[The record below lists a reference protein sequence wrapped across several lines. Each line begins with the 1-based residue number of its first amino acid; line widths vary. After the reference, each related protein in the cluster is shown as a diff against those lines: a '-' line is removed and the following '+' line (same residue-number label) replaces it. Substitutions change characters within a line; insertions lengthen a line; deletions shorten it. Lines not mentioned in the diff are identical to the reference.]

1 MMTVHKL
8 SHGDGHTYYTHEVAT
23 GDALRSNDREIG
35 DYYTVEGMPPGQ
47 WVGSSIHELGVSGNV
62 TEAQMEMLFSG
73 KAKPLTPEMYTEA
86 LEAAGVAGEFARIR
100 VMEEERVKYA
110 EENWRIIH
118 EVRKG
123 TPEQRIGRMIGLSRE
138 AVNKRKLKMMK
149 LNTVEPYSGKVPSL
163 AEAKE
168 SIIATYTMTPAQH
181 RAAEAKAEEAK
192 EKAKLKW
199 IKEHDFGNRD
209 HSYPTAN
216 KDFLKA
222 VQKKLDKHNSF
233 GKAEPSK
240 AEMRAYR
247 LEVAAKMFREEN
259 GYNPENEELVR
270 YMQRLEKPAQQ
281 SIAGYDLVFSPT
293 KSVSIAW
300 GLGNENLRKGIEKAH
315 EAAIADVITYL
326 EENALYTR
334 RGQGGVEQIDVDGG
348 IIGTKFRH
356 YDSREGD
363 PNIHDHLVIVNRV
376 KGADGRWSAIDGR
389 NIYGYGVSASELYN
403 TKIAQYI
410 HQNLG
415 LEFVKVPR
423 KGKFIYELAGFE
435 DKAIQAFSSR
445 RASINK
451 EYKKVHAQFVKDHG
465 YEPNERQ
472 VKQLYQQVTLSTRP
486 QKLEA
491 KSLKDLNDLWREKA
505 ASLKDVYLPTGD
517 ELELHLRNSSTKQA
531 EKVVAGKSE
540 ALTTS
545 PLEHAEKIIGRL
557 ENTRSMWSDRHI
569 EAEAHRYFRE
579 LTNGSF
585 IDDDIFHN
593 TIKSVKNISL
603 SMRAE
608 HTMDVP
614 EEKFRKDGTSVYT
627 RAGSQLYTTHRIIEG
642 EQNLLSAARNDATA
656 PAQKATFEEQLKAHR
671 KTSQVSEAQENMAR
685 AFATSPKRLVV
696 GIGPAG
702 AGKTTS
708 TVLTVKTV
716 KAQGRKVIGLA
727 PTAAA
732 AAVMSQELGI
742 EATTLDR
749 FLHETDKT
757 KHTLTHGDVL
767 LVDEIGMVSTPKLN
781 ELLTHSYNSGA
792 VIRGMGDTRQLS
804 AVGAGGALRLIERE
818 VGAVYLEDVFRFRNE
833 DGSTNIEEANASM
846 LLREPAATGADKPF
860 AWYIENNRVMAG
872 ESEAML
878 SKVFDA
884 WSADTAAGKKSLML
898 AANNQA
904 VQELNRRAQIQA
916 IAQGKVVEN
925 KWGISLHDSTT
936 AYKGE
941 IVVTRENDRRNQVRG
956 GKDFV
961 KNGDLWQVLS
971 TRKDGSMVVKNLK
984 HGGKTVLSAHYV
996 AKNVELGYA
1005 STIARSQGATV
1016 DTVHA
1021 YVDKSTDRAGAYVGL
1036 TRGRYSNRIYVAT
1049 DAENNRDA
1057 VLEAITNNYDKNLSV
1072 HEEVERLRAETRDIA
1087 TRVSIYNNLAEHS
1100 MKQSY
1105 ATMLR
1110 QEVGDTLAEKMINA
1124 GAYGALCYELD
1135 EVYRAGFDPRDAVR
1149 QAFPTRGFE
1158 DAHDAAAV
1166 MQWRVKQVREHNEA
1180 LLEERMAR
1188 PLGGYSDATLA
1199 KMIARAEA
1207 NLPKKPDSA
1216 NLEDAN
1222 WADRPYALVKTEEL
1236 REMRM
1241 KTFALLRSR
1250 EDAKD
1255 PYIDDLRQNAY
1266 AMDNEWVRRAQMG
1279 PEQKAVEQFV
1289 RGEKR
1294 RDHLFTIVKA
1304 LKSEQRL
1311 RRTALKTVEDAE
1323 YKTPAKDAVRAG
1335 VSNHTVDPYWATNP
1349 MVKPENKALLASHRK
1364 QIGQLIELRG
1374 KQLAD
1379 ERPEWVKSL
1388 GEVPAY
1394 PRAAK
1399 RWYRIA
1405 GEIEAYRN
1413 QYKVPAGEVVAI
1425 PKKYQESER
1434 GQYLQAQMV
1443 AMHKSSRLSS
1453 TLLSAEESARIA
1465 QRAEHL
1471 QETRENRSEV
1481 EYVLDVQNRDE
1492 KVAYLQ
1498 EQVSSF
1504 DEQLANLSTQSDEV
1518 ARKTRE
1524 LKQLVE
1530 ELTPLHQQYR
1540 VELLK
1545 AQSDVFFDAKKAYRP
1560 VKEAKAALEG
1570 ASFFSR
1576 AKAAR
1581 QVDEATA
1588 KFAASYGGF
1597 TTLEEVEAQ
1606 WVPAQGIVREAKERF
1621 ELNQAALA
1629 QAKEQLEQLEQQGQ
1643 DVKRKMMKAR
1653 SSRKDAQVKL
1663 GKLQET
1669 VQARQHRSRQI
1680 AVALDAQAKRESAAD
1695 RLNRQQVVGSQRGT
1709 TR

>member
-23 GDALRSNDREIG
+23 GDALRSNNREIG
-35 DYYTVEGMPPGQ
+35 DYYTADGLPPGQ

-73 KAKPLTPEMYTEA
+73 KAKPFTPETYTEVFNGA
-86 LEAAGVAGEFARIR
+86 IVAGEFERIR
-100 VMEEERVKYA
+100 VMEEERVRLG
-110 EENWRIIH
+110 EENAEIIFRLKNYASHSSIASKLGVDRSTITKKVSEFKKSQIDLSLYPKRINIT
-118 EVRKG
+118 EEELAKIV
-123 TPEQRIGRMIGLSRE
+123 SSY
-138 AVNKRKLKMMK
+138 KL
-149 LNTVEPYSGKVPSL
+149 
-163 AEAKE
+163 
-168 SIIATYTMTPAQH
+168 TPAQY
-181 RAAEAKAEEAK
+181 RAAEIKAEEAK
-192 EKAKLKW
+192 EKAIAKW
-199 IKEHDFGNRD
+199 VREHGFNNRD

-222 VQKKLDKHNSF
+222 VQKKIDKHNSF
-233 GKAEPSK
+233 GKGEPSK

-403 TKIAQYI
+403 TKITQYI
-410 HQNLG
+410 HQYLG

-423 KGKFIYELAGFE
+423 KGKFIYELAGID
-435 DKAIQAFSSR
+435 DKVIKAFSSR

-491 KSLKDLNDLWREKA
+491 KSLKDLNELWREKA

-517 ELELHLRNSSTKQA
+517 QLEAYLWNASFEQSA
-531 EKVVAGKSE
+531 KVVEGISKAI
-540 ALTTS
+540 ATT

-557 ENTRSMWSDRHI
+557 EDTRSMWSDRHI

-585 IDDDIFHN
+585 VDDDLFDN
-593 TIKSVKNISL
+593 AIKSVKNISL

-614 EEKFRKDGTSVYT
+614 KEKFRKDGTSVYT

-642 EQNLLSAARNDATA
+642 EQNLLSAARTDALA

-671 KTSQVSEAQENMAR
+671 KDSQVSEAQENMAR

-716 KAQGRKVIGLA
+716 KAQGHKVIGLA

-742 EATTLDR
+742 EATTIDR
-749 FLHETDKT
+749 FLYRPSS
-757 KHTLTHGDVL
+757 LNAGDVL

-833 DGSTNIEEANASM
+833 DGSTNTEEANASM

-860 AWYIENNRVMAG
+860 AWYIDNNRVMAG
-872 ESEAML
+872 ESDAML
-878 SKVFDA
+878 SKVFEA

-904 VQELNRRAQIQA
+904 VQELNKRAQIQA

-925 KWGISLHDSTT
+925 KRGIILHDLTT
-936 AYKGE
+936 AYKGDV
-941 IVVTRENDRRNQVRG
+941 IVSRQNDRMNRVRG

-984 HGGKTVLSAHYV
+984 HGGKTVLLADYV

-1005 STIARSQGATV
+1005 STIHRSQGATV
-1016 DTVHA
+1016 DTTHA
-1021 YVDKSTDRAGAYVGL
+1021 YVDTSTDRAGAYVGL
-1036 TRGRYSNRIYVAT
+1036 TRGRFSNRIYVAT

-1072 HEEVERLRAETRDIA
+1072 HEEVERLRAETRDVA
-1087 TRVSIYNNLAEHS
+1087 TRVSIYNNLAEYS

-1124 GAYGALCYELD
+1124 EAYGALCYELD

-1180 LLEERMAR
+1180 LLKERMAR

-1311 RRTALKTVEDAE
+1311 RRTALKTVEDAG

-1504 DEQLANLSTQSDEV
+1504 DEQLANLSAQSDEV

-1545 AQSDVFFDAKKAYRP
+1545 AQSDVFFGAKKAYRP

-1606 WVPAQGIVREAKERF
+1606 WVPAQGVVREAKERF

-1629 QAKEQLEQLEQQGQ
+1629 QAKEQLEQFEQQGQ

-1695 RLNRQQVVGSQRGT
+1695 RLNRQQVVSQRGT